1 MFHLISPQ
9 NQIIKEYKVPTITGF
24 SCLRFMRDGSIV
36 LYEKSLVF
44 NSENEIIMNG
54 FENLYEF
61 LTRNMQKHSRDELIF
76 KIFKD
81 IGDDAKSIRIP
92 YSISK

>member
-1 MFHLISPQ
+1 MISPQ

-24 SCLRFMRDGSIV
+24 SCLRFMQDGSIV

-44 NSENEIIMNG
+44 NSQNEVLMNG
-54 FENLYEF
+54 YENLYEF

-76 KIFKD
+76 KIMKD
-81 IGDDAKSIRIP
+81 IGQDAKIIRVPHSIL
-92 YSISK
+92 K